1 MKMNLPNKI
10 TLSRIFMVPVF
21 MLFVIPIP
29 AWIINI
35 PLLSFFR
42 RFMVLFNN
50 FVMVYGNYIAAGVFI
65 MLASTD
71 AVDGY
76 IARKQKM
83 VTKIGI
89 FLDPIA
95 DKLLVTAALIALL
108 ERGELT
114 GWAAM
119 IIIGREFIVTGLRL
133 VLAGEGVVVAASK
146 WGKIK
151 TVTQM
156 VAIVLSL
163 VKNFPLNFLVDF
175 PFDRVAMFLAVVV
188 TVYSLYDYLKKNIH
202 IIAEPSKMD

>member
-1 MKMNLPNKI
+1 MNLPNKI
-10 TLSRIFMVPVF
+10 TLSRIVMVPIF

-29 AWIINI
+29 SWVVNL
-35 PLLSFFR
+35 PMLSFMRTLMMMLNEFI
-42 RFMVLFNN
+42 MS
-50 FVMVYGNYIAAGVFI
+50 YGNYIAAGIFI
-65 MLASTD
+65 ALASTD

-76 IARKQKM
+76 IARKNKM

-151 TVTQM
+151 TITQM
-156 VAIVLSL
+156 AAIVMSLIKNYPLSL
-163 VKNFPLNFLVDF
+163 ITDF
-175 PFDRVAMFLAVVV
+175 PFDRVVMFLAVII
-188 TVYSLYDYLKKNIH
+188 TIYSLYDYLKKNLH
-202 IIAEPSKMD
+202 IITEPEN

>member
-1 MKMNLPNKI
+1 MI
-10 TLSRIFMVPVF
+10 
-21 MLFVIPIP
+21 
-29 AWIINI
+29 W
-35 PLLSFFR
+35 
-42 RFMVLFNN
+42 FND
-50 FVMVYGNYIAAGVFI
+50 FVMMYGNYIAAGVFI

-89 FLDPIA
+89 FLDSIA

-151 TVTQM
+151 TVMQM
-156 VAIVLSL
+156 IAIVLSL
-163 VKNFPLNFLVDF
+163 VKNYPLSIFMDF
-175 PFDRVAMFLAVVV
+175 AFDRVAMFLAVIV

-202 IIAEPSKMD
+202 IIARPS

>member
-10 TLSRIFMVPVF
+10 TLSRILMVPVF

-29 AWIINI
+29 AWIIDI
-35 PLLSFFR
+35 PLLS
-42 RFMVLFNN
+42 LFKDIMLWFND
-50 FVMVYGNYIAAGVFI
+50 FIMRYGNYIAAGVFI
-65 MLASTD
+65 ILASTD

-76 IARKQKM
+76 IARKHKM

-95 DKLLVTAALIALL
+95 DKLLVTAALVSLL

-156 VAIVLSL
+156 IAIVLSL
-163 VKNFPLNFLVDF
+163 VKNYPLSIWIDF
-175 PFDRVAMFLAVVV
+175 GFDRVAMFLAVLV

-202 IIAEPSKMD
+202 VIARP

>member
-1 MKMNLPNKI
+1 MNLPNKI
-10 TLSRIFMVPVF
+10 TLSRILVVPVF

-29 AWIINI
+29 VWVINL
-35 PLLSFFR
+35 PMLTFMRSFM
-42 RFMVLFNN
+42 MVFNN
-50 FVMVYGNYIAAGVFI
+50 FVMMYGNYIAAGIFVV
-65 MLASTD
+65 LASTD

-76 IARKQKM
+76 IARKNKM

-95 DKLLVTAALIALL
+95 DKLLVTSALLALL

-133 VLAGEGVVVAASK
+133 VLAGEGVVVAASN

-151 TVTQM
+151 TITQM
-156 VAIVLSL
+156 VAIVMTL
-163 VKNFPLNFLVDF
+163 VKNYPLNKLTDF
-175 PFDRVAMFLAVVV
+175 AFDRVAMFLAVIV
-188 TVYSLYDYLKKNIH
+188 TIYSLYDYLKKNIH
-202 IIAEPSKMD
+202 IITKPDSSVKI

>member
-1 MKMNLPNKI
+1 MNLPNKI
-10 TLSRIFMVPVF
+10 TLSRIIMVPIF

-29 AWIINI
+29 AWVVNL
-35 PLLSFFR
+35 PMLSFMR
-42 RFMVLFNN
+42 HFMMLFNE
-50 FVMVYGNYIAAGVFI
+50 FIMLYGNYIAAGIFI
-65 MLASTD
+65 VLASTD

-76 IARKQKM
+76 IARKNKM

-151 TVTQM
+151 TITQM
-156 VAIVLSL
+156 VAVVMSL
-163 VKNFPLNFLVDF
+163 IKNFPLSLLTDF
-175 PFDRVAMFLAVVV
+175 AFDRVAMFLAVII
-188 TVYSLYDYLKKNIH
+188 TIYSLYDYLKKNLH
-202 IIAEPSKMD
+202 IIAQPEN